1 MKSFAGSAARYTC
14 GLRWEVRPI
23 GQLSRFLQHKCYSE
37 NRTIGAFALVRPN
50 ESGKRKL
57 RRLFKGLGDK

>member
-1 MKSFAGSAARYTC
+1 MKSFAGSAARYTY

-57 RRLFKGLGDK
+57 RCLFKGLGDK